1 MGILLRQSFW
11 STIVIYF
18 GVVLGFI
25 NSIILFPAFLDTEQ
39 IGLIRQIISAS
50 TILIP
55 LTTFGVNSAYV
66 KFYPFFKDKVS
77 GKKQFFSFNFIIV
90 IISYVITSS
99 LLYIFFDE
107 IKFIFTEKSNLFIDY
122 FYVVYYIL
130 FILSISALFE
140 SHLRAR
146 YDTVMSNIV
155 NGVSNR
161 FLTAITILLLSQSII
176 NFNELVNL
184 QIAIYSFGLLILL
197 YHSNKKD
204 SISFSFK
211 FPEIR
216 PYYHKILNFSS
227 YAFLGSF
234 SNIIV
239 LNVDVLMVTSLLGLS
254 QTGIY
259 TTAFYI
265 GMIIEIPR
273 RAISQISIPFISEN
287 IKNQNITKIENY
299 YKEISLHQTLIGVL
313 FYLLVI
319 INLDQIF
326 NLIPNS
332 ESFMSGKNVVFI
344 IGFTKLIIMFF
355 SFNSE
360 IISLSKYYRFTVI
373 TIIILAIT
381 SIALNL
387 FLIPIFGIEGAAYA
401 SLISISIFNIV
412 KFIFLKIKMKISPF
426 SNKPIIVLIIGL
438 FIYYLS
444 FYFPNFDNPFISII
458 FKSLIIT
465 ILYLF
470 IVISLNISKDLNFLI
485 KRWINKKLFK

>member
-25 NSIILFPAFLDTEQ
+25 NSIILFPSFLNTEQ
-39 IGLIRQIISAS
+39 IGLVRQIISAS
-50 TILIP
+50 TLLIP

-66 KFYPFFKDKVS
+66 KFYPFFKDSIS
-77 GKKQFFSFNFIIV
+77 GKKEFFSFNLLIV
-90 IISYVITSS
+90 ILSYVITSS
-99 LLYIFFDE
+99 VIYIFFDH
-107 IKFIFTEKSNLFIDY
+107 IKFVFSEKSNLFIDY

-140 SHLRAR
+140 SYLRAR

-211 FPEIR
+211 FTEIR
-216 PYYHKILNFSS
+216 PYFKKILNFSS
-227 YAFLGSF
+227 YSFLGSF

-239 LNVDVLMVTSLLGLS
+239 LNVDVIMVTSLLGLS

-319 INLDQIF
+319 INLDHIF

-332 ESFMSGKNVVFI
+332 QSFISGKDVVYV
-344 IGFTKLIIMFF
+344 IGFCKLIIMFF

-373 TIIILAIT
+373 TIIILAII
-381 SIALNL
+381 SIVLNL
-387 FLIPIFGIEGAAYA
+387 ILIPIYGMIGAAFA
-401 SLISISIFNIV
+401 SLVSILIFNIV
-412 KFIFLKIKMKISPF
+412 KHIFIKIKMKISPF
-426 SNKPIIVLIIGL
+426 SINTFKVILIGIIL
-438 FIYYLS
+438 FIIDYYLMPALS
-444 FYFPNFDNPFISII
+444 NDFLSIL
-458 FKSLIIT
+458 FKSTVTSIVYFSVI
-465 ILYLF
+465 YLLKISPKLNGIVKSF
-470 IVISLNISKDLNFLI
+470 IKN
-485 KRWINKKLFK
+485 

>member
-1 MGILLRQSFW
+1 M
-11 STIVIYF
+11 
-18 GVVLGFI
+18 
-25 NSIILFPAFLDTEQ
+25 
-39 IGLIRQIISAS
+39 
-50 TILIP
+50 
-55 LTTFGVNSAYV
+55 
-66 KFYPFFKDKVS
+66 
-77 GKKQFFSFNFIIV
+77 
-90 IISYVITSS
+90 
-99 LLYIFFDE
+99 
-107 IKFIFTEKSNLFIDY
+107 
-122 FYVVYYIL
+122 VYYIL

-140 SHLRAR
+140 SYLRAR

-216 PYYHKILNFSS
+216 PYFKKILNFSS
-227 YAFLGSF
+227 YSFLGSF

-332 ESFMSGKNVVFI
+332 ESFISGKDVVYV
-344 IGFTKLIIMFF
+344 IGFCKLIIMFF

-373 TIIILAIT
+373 TIIILAII

-387 FLIPIFGIEGAAYA
+387 ILIPIYGMIGAAFA
-401 SLISISIFNIV
+401 SLVSILIFNIV
-412 KFIFLKIKMKISPF
+412 KHIFIKIKMKISPF
-426 SNKPIIVLIIGL
+426 SINTFKVILIGIIL
-438 FIYYLS
+438 FIIDYYLMPALS
-444 FYFPNFDNPFISII
+444 NDFLSIL
-458 FKSLIIT
+458 FKSAVTSVVYFSVI
-465 ILYLF
+465 YLLKISPKLNG
-470 IVISLNISKDLNFLI
+470 IVKSYI
-485 KRWINKKLFK
+485 KN

>member
-25 NSIILFPAFLDTEQ
+25 NSIILFPSFLNTEQ
-39 IGLIRQIISAS
+39 IGLVRQIISAS
-50 TILIP
+50 TLLIP

-66 KFYPFFKDKVS
+66 KFYPFFKDSIS
-77 GKKQFFSFNFIIV
+77 GKKEFFSFNFLVV
-90 IISYVITSS
+90 ILSYVITSS
-99 LLYIFFDE
+99 VIYIFFDQ
-107 IKFIFTEKSNLFIDY
+107 IKFVFSENSNLFIDY

-140 SHLRAR
+140 SYLRAR

-216 PYYHKILNFSS
+216 PYFKKILNFSS
-227 YAFLGSF
+227 YSFLGSF

-319 INLDQIF
+319 INLDHIF

-332 ESFMSGKNVVFI
+332 ESFISGKDVVYV
-344 IGFTKLIIMFF
+344 IGFCKLIIMFF

-360 IISLSKYYRFTVI
+360 IISLSKHYRFTVI
-373 TIIILAIT
+373 TIIILAII

-387 FLIPIFGIEGAAYA
+387 ILIPIYGMIGAAFA
-401 SLISISIFNIV
+401 SLVSILIFNIV
-412 KFIFLKIKMKISPF
+412 KHIFIKIKMKISPF
-426 SNKPIIVLIIGL
+426 SINTFKVILIGIIL
-438 FIYYLS
+438 FTIDYYLMPALS
-444 FYFPNFDNPFISII
+444 NDFLSIL
-458 FKSLIIT
+458 FKSAVTSVVYFSVIYLLKISPKLNGIIKS
-465 ILYLF
+465 F
-470 IVISLNISKDLNFLI
+470 IKN
-485 KRWINKKLFK
+485 

>member
-1 MGILLRQSFW
+1 M
-11 STIVIYF
+11 
-18 GVVLGFI
+18 
-25 NSIILFPAFLDTEQ
+25 
-39 IGLIRQIISAS
+39 
-50 TILIP
+50 
-55 LTTFGVNSAYV
+55 
-66 KFYPFFKDKVS
+66 
-77 GKKQFFSFNFIIV
+77 
-90 IISYVITSS
+90 
-99 LLYIFFDE
+99 
-107 IKFIFTEKSNLFIDY
+107 
-122 FYVVYYIL
+122 VYYIL

-140 SHLRAR
+140 SYLRAR

-197 YHSNKKD
+197 YHSNNKD

-216 PYYHKILNFSS
+216 PYFKKILNFSS
-227 YAFLGSF
+227 YSFLGSF

-287 IKNQNITKIENY
+287 IKNQNITKIEKY

-332 ESFMSGKNVVFI
+332 ESFISGKDVVYV
-344 IGFTKLIIMFF
+344 IGFCKLIIMFF

-373 TIIILAIT
+373 TIIILAII

-387 FLIPIFGIEGAAYA
+387 ILIPIYGMIGAAFA
-401 SLISISIFNIV
+401 SL
-412 KFIFLKIKMKISPF
+412 
-426 SNKPIIVLIIGL
+426 VL
-438 FIYYLS
+438 
-444 FYFPNFDNPFISII
+444 
-458 FKSLIIT
+458 SLIHI
-465 ILYLF
+465 
-470 IVISLNISKDLNFLI
+470 
-485 KRWINKKLFK
+485 